1 MNMDRAA
8 KRRGPPALLLIKAP
22 GHRTARK
29 KLRRSSF
36 NGDCYRD
43 GARSLPLSHPPCAR
57 GGLQGT
63 RSSLIWR
70 WQRAE
75 ALHADYHVN
84 GNAEATFSRATLGG
98 INARLPPETMREP
111 FQ

>member
-1 MNMDRAA
+1 MNMDRTA

-43 GARSLPLSHPPCAR
+43 GAGSLPLSHPPCAR
-57 GGLQGT
+57 GASKELGLPSSGDGRGQRPCTLITNGT
-63 RSSLIWR
+63 
-70 WQRAE
+70 
-75 ALHADYHVN
+75 
-84 GNAEATFSRATLGG
+84 AEATFSRATLGG

-111 FQ
+111 FR